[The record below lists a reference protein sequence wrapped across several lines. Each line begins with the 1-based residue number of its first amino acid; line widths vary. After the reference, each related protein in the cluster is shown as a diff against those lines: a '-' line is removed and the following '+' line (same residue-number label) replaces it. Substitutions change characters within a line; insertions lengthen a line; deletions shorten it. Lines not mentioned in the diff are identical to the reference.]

1 MSFTHQDWEPVIL
14 QKKQSKTLTNNDMR
28 NGAFQVRTKKN
39 EAAQKLHKIDSE
51 TENFAVKKISSK
63 VSKEIQKGR
72 LAKKLSQ
79 KQLANAVNVTP
90 KVINEM
96 ESGKSQPND
105 AVKRKIARYLNI
117 KI

>member
-1 MSFTHQDWEPVIL
+1 MHHQDWEPVIL

-28 NGAFQVRTKKN
+28 NGKFQVRTKKS
-39 EAAQKLHKIDSE
+39 ESAQKMHKIDSE
-51 TENFAVKKISSK
+51 TENFTIKKISKK
-63 VSKEIQKGR
+63 VSQEIQKGR

-79 KQLANAVNVTP
+79 KQLAQAVNVTP

-96 ESGKSQPND
+96 ESGKSQPNE

>member
-1 MSFTHQDWEPVIL
+1 MDHQDWEPVVF
-14 QKKQSKTLTNNDMR
+14 KKQLPKTVTNNEMR
-28 NGAFQVRTKKN
+28 NGNFRVRLKQN
-39 EAAQKLHKIDSE
+39 ESSQKMHKIENE
-51 TENFAVKKISSK
+51 TENFTVKKISKK
-63 VSKEIQKGR
+63 VSQEIQKGR

-79 KQLANAVNVTP
+79 KQLAQAVNVTP

-96 ESGKSQPND
+96 ESGKAQPNE

>member
-1 MSFTHQDWEPVIL
+1 MHHQDWEPVIL
-14 QKKQSKTLTNNDMR
+14 QKKQSKTVTSNEMR
-28 NGAFQVRTKKN
+28 NGNFKVRTKQN
-39 EAAQKLHKIDSE
+39 ESAQKMHKIDNE
-51 TENFAVKKISSK
+51 TENFTIKKISKK
-63 VSKEIQKGR
+63 VSQEIQKGR

-79 KQLANAVNVTP
+79 KQLAQAVNVTP

-96 ESGKSQPND
+96 ESGKSQPNE